1 MVLPVDTTRRSAL
14 GTAVPGVDRRRSL
27 LRAGDGGRWA
37 GLLVLALLCAAA
49 LIASML
55 VGSRGID
62 PSDVFSSLIHPDPDD
77 PVSQAVWFSRVPRT
91 VIVLAAGA
99 ALGVAGALMQAVTRN
114 PMADPG
120 ILGVNAG
127 ASLAVVVG
135 LAFFGVTDVAQY
147 MWWAFGGAL
156 LTSILVFVIG
166 NTGTVRGNAVRMTLS
181 GVALGAVL
189 SGFSSAVLLTN
200 SQLLERMRGW
210 SAGTT
215 ASQPLEGTVQLLPYI
230 GAGLVIALLSSRALD
245 VLSLGEASAVA
256 MGAHP
261 NRIRL
266 VVLIAIAL
274 LAGAATA
281 AAGPIGFLGLLA
293 PHLARMVVGPHQG
306 WILAYSVLIAPAV
319 MGFADVLGRVITKG
333 EVPVGVV
340 TAFIGAPVLIVMV
353 RRLRVSE
360 V

>member
-1 MVLPVDTTRRSAL
+1 MTSSVQATPRPAPDTSVSGAGRR
-14 GTAVPGVDRRRSL
+14 PSL

-37 GLLVLALLCAAA
+37 GLLVLALLCTAA
-49 LIASML
+49 LVVSML
-55 VGSRGID
+55 VGSRSVD
-62 PSDVFSSLIHPDPDD
+62 PAAVFHFVVHPDPDD

-91 VIVLAAGA
+91 VLVLAAGA
-99 ALGVAGALMQAVTRN
+99 AFGVAGALMQAVTRN

-135 LAFFGVTDVAQY
+135 LAFFGLSDVSQY
-147 MWWAFGGAL
+147 MWWAFAGAL

-189 SGFSSAVLLTN
+189 SGFTSALMLTN

-215 ASQPLEGTVQLLPYI
+215 ASQPLEGTLQLVPFI
-230 GAGLVIALLSSRALD
+230 GAGLIIALLSSRSLD

-266 VVLIAIAL
+266 VTLVAIAL
-274 LAGAATA
+274 LAGGATA

-293 PHLARMVVGPHQG
+293 PHLARMIVGPHQG
-306 WILAYSVLIAPAV
+306 WILAYSVLIAPTV
-319 MGFADVLGRVITKG
+319 MGFADVIGRVITSG

-340 TAFIGAPVLIVMV
+340 TAFIGAPVLIALV

>member
-1 MVLPVDTTRRSAL
+1 MALPVDTTRRSAP
-14 GTAVPGVDRRRSL
+14 GAAVPGADRRQSL
-27 LRAGDGGRWA
+27 LRAGDGGRWV

-49 LIASML
+49 LITSML
-55 VGSRGID
+55 VGSRSID
-62 PSDVFSSLIHPDPDD
+62 PSDVFSALMHPDPED

-166 NTGTVRGNAVRMTLS
+166 NTGTVRGNAIRMTLS

-215 ASQPLEGTVQLLPYI
+215 ASQPLEGTVQLLPFI

-266 VVLIAIAL
+266 VALIAIAL

-319 MGFADVLGRVITKG
+319 MGFADVLGRVITSG

-340 TAFIGAPVLIVMV
+340 TAFIGAPVLIAMV